1 MIGSKLLGNFILS
14 VRLCKKGFWVI
25 IPTFIIWK
33 EGLSFIWMKFI
44 IRIVYIKLV
53 ELKKGGKV

>member
-25 IPTFIIWK
+25 ISTFIIWK